1 MSEAVRERAFEPF
14 FSTKGVGKGTGLG
27 LSMAYGFVKQSGG
40 HIDIDSAPGQ
50 GTTVTILL
58 PRTAEAAVEAK
69 ASAAAEI
76 VGGSETILVV
86 DDEAAIRD
94 NAADILS
101 TLGYRMLKADSADAA
116 AEVLR
121 RNDGIDLVFT
131 DVIMPGTMNS
141 PQLAEL
147 ARKLHPDIRV
157 LFTSGYSADAVIQD
171 GKLKHGVSLLNKP
184 YSDDEL
190 ARAIRTALDTAP
202 DLLADRAM

>member
-1 MSEAVRERAFEPF
+1 
-14 FSTKGVGKGTGLG
+14 
-27 LSMAYGFVKQSGG
+27 MAYGFVKQSGG

-58 PRTAEAAVEAK
+58 PRTAEAAVDAK

-202 DLLADRAM
+202 DLLAHRAM